1 MIMLLLS
8 MEGCVKSTLPQ
19 SGFVQQAIQAGQITV
34 GYLLIWTPRIV
45 QEKTFKILDACLY
58 SGS

>member
-1 MIMLLLS
+1 MGSYPGHFDVFAPSCLFSFTTFYMFRA
-8 MEGCVKSTLPQ
+8 K
-19 SGFVQQAIQAGQITV
+19 
-34 GYLLIWTPRIV
+34 LIWTPRIV

>member
-1 MIMLLLS
+1 
-8 MEGCVKSTLPQ
+8 
-19 SGFVQQAIQAGQITV
+19 
-34 GYLLIWTPRIV
+34 LLIWTPRIV